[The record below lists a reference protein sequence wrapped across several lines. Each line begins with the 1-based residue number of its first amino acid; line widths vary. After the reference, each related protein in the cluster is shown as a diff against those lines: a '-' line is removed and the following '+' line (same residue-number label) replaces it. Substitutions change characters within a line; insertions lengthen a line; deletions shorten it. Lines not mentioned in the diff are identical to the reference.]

1 MVTVKNGFCRSEIMH
16 LPQCTVRL
24 VMLMLCNYYIHRGVY
39 ASRVFLKAFPRI
51 KGFQENRSVVVRFKF
66 GLV

>member
-16 LPQCTVRL
+16 LPQCTL
-24 VMLMLCNYYIHRGVY
+24 VMLMLCNYYIHRGVH